1 MADDEGEDIKEIK
14 LKELAG
20 SLQTFMGQ
28 HVAVTLKCRRARR
41 PTQTHW
47 KLLMTEIT
55 VTGPATSPP
64 EVNFRVRSV
73 TLLSQYYK
81 HKLKMVLS
89 ISLLPLGELQL
100 PGHDHI
106 QTGSSASFV
115 YL

>member
-28 HVAVTLKCRRARR
+28 HVAATLKCRLARR

-55 VTGPATSPP
+55 VTGPATSHP
-64 EVNFRVRSV
+64 
-73 TLLSQYYK
+73 
-81 HKLKMVLS
+81 KLTS
-89 ISLLPLGELQL
+89 ESGQ
-100 PGHDHI
+100 
-106 QTGSSASFV
+106 
-115 YL
+115 

>member
-28 HVAVTLKCRRARR
+28 HVTATLKCRLARR

-55 VTGPATSPP
+55 VTGPATSH
-64 EVNFRVRSV
+64 
-73 TLLSQYYK
+73 Q
-81 HKLKMVLS
+81 KLTS
-89 ISLLPLGELQL
+89 ESGQ
-100 PGHDHI
+100 
-106 QTGSSASFV
+106 
-115 YL
+115 